1 MMKALLK
8 FGKLVDLIL
17 AMRLMNECSLKFDF
31 NLFIVT
37 ILFMINN
44 LNYKLDLLE
53 TNLELKSSLE
63 LQVSLLDAKEHLLDV
78 WGDLTPEEEVSLT
91 KKIEKIEKYLQK

>member
-1 MMKALLK
+1 
-8 FGKLVDLIL
+8 
-17 AMRLMNECSLKFDF
+17 MNDCSLKFDF

-91 KKIEKIEKYLQK
+91 NRIAKIEKYLQK

>member
-1 MMKALLK
+1 
-8 FGKLVDLIL
+8 
-17 AMRLMNECSLKFDF
+17 MNSCSLKFDL
-31 NLFIVT
+31 LFIYCYNT
-37 ILFMINN
+37 IMINN

-91 KKIEKIEKYLQK
+91 NRIAKIEKYLQK

>member
-17 AMRLMNECSLKFDF
+17 AMRLMNDCSLKFDF

>member
-1 MMKALLK
+1 
-8 FGKLVDLIL
+8 
-17 AMRLMNECSLKFDF
+17 MNECSLKFDF

-63 LQVSLLDAKEHLLDV
+63 LQVYLLDAKEHLLDV